1 MRRRLAVVIFV
12 SGMLATTA
20 WSQTLPLPPNLIS
33 ADSAAGECFFFESEA
48 REAYFPPREPL
59 CHAEASVL
67 LWRREHRHG
76 AECSSN
82 YRAGGP

>member
-33 ADSAAGECFFFESEA
+33 ADSAAGELF
-48 REAYFPPREPL
+48 L
-59 CHAEASVL
+59 
-67 LWRREHRHG
+67 
-76 AECSSN
+76 
-82 YRAGGP
+82 